1 MIPWF
6 LNKWQTDRHPKLLAY
21 EALYEAAPR
30 CSQPKKSITNFLFV
44 IWVQHYCPIFISF
57 NMKIQGFF
65 EHYFFFLF
73 IRNARSKNRHW
84 RPCFFG
90 VMSLF
95 TRSPVVKVP
104 QWKKCLCLCVP
115 YSNFIFPPVT
125 LCLPFLRPFLLSF
138 LVTGGQPSRCFA
150 VRTSVVFLAKTKT
163 QLSVGK
169 FKFVVCWEHK
179 HQRFFRQATF
189 ISMVFG
195 FKFLIHFVFWLFMT
209 KIVA

>member
-1 MIPWF
+1 VFDFFFFRDLGTILLSPFYLF
-6 LNKWQTDRHPKLLAY
+6 LTWKFR
-21 EALYEAAPR
+21 
-30 CSQPKKSITNFLFV
+30 
-44 IWVQHYCPIFISF
+44 
-57 NMKIQGFF
+57 GFF

-104 QWKKCLCLCVP
+104 QWKKCLGVCVP
-115 YSNFIFPPVT
+115 YSKFDFFPPVT
-125 LCLPFLRPFLLSF
+125 LCLPFVRPFLLSF
-138 LVTGGQPSRCFA
+138 SVTGGQPSRCFA
-150 VRTSVVFLAKTKT
+150 ARTSVVFLAKTKT
-163 QLSVGK
+163 QLSEGK

-179 HQRFFRQATF
+179 HKRFFRQATF

-195 FKFLIHFVFWLFMT
+195 FKFLIHFVFWLFMYT
-209 KIVA
+209 VSTACFFGSWVFSLGGQFYQIDGLF